1 MATYYKYAER
11 SADSQVNWAEIG
23 KGISDMLSDEVK
35 IREEKKDAIDKSTRE
50 FQQTIA
56 NAPQGQFQDGNKFT
70 NDYAHSIMEQ
80 QMIDTKLLK
89 SGKMKLKDF
98 TYRRQ
103 NYVDGTNT
111 LFDLQKLYQE
121 NYKTRM
127 EGLQSGELQALNG
140 ANMASVEGFGD
151 FSKSRAVIDPNTG
164 VVSVGILE
172 ADPNNKGVMRLTN
185 DVVPV
190 NVLKGKILT
199 TIPSWKANEVMDNTV
214 KNLGQDMDYIYEA
227 AKTSGAGTITK
238 LLGYGAL
245 KGQVSKHPEFQASI
259 DKANSAIS
267 STIDSYF
274 SNPYTITSVL
284 TQNTGRYNQD
294 SFTYDKNEAAADKS
308 KILLKINTSTG
319 MPIIDSD
326 GANYKGQVEEA
337 RDWVKTQ
344 LLGRLDSK
352 REISTTA
359 QTQLQQPRAQTTV
372 EYEKEK
378 EQNAAK
384 VLARQVANVTTGGE
398 TQVQAAL
405 DYFDSISGKKST
417 KKGDTLTVVSIDE
430 LGDEVTNTYKLK
442 GNAND
447 IGAAIGKA
455 YNVNNLN
462 EESLNKYINQ
472 FTKGKKLN
480 ITTSGTGG
488 KTTTTQEIAPTVKII
503 PELFT
508 IKSVRSAEALKS
520 ILPSNFTVTDEGGTF
535 GNDVKVVAP
544 NGVEYTY
551 NSNLKPSQ
559 AAAEKIILEKF
570 IKNNSTPA
578 KGATKG
584 ASGTITGGNER

>member
-1 MATYYKYAER
+1 MPTYYKYAER

-127 EGLQSGELQALNG
+127 EGLQSGDLQALNG

-190 NVLKGKILT
+190 NVLRGKILT
-199 TIPSWKANEVMDNTV
+199 TIPSWRADEVMNNTV
-214 KNLGQDMDYIYEA
+214 KNLGQDMDYIYKA
-227 AKTSGAGTITK
+227 ANTSGAGTIIK

-245 KGQVSKHPEFQASI
+245 KGQASKYPEFQASI

-267 STIDSYF
+267 STLDSYF
-274 SNPYTITSVL
+274 SNPYTLTSVL

-344 LLGRLDSK
+344 LLGKLDSK

-359 QTQLQQPRAQTTV
+359 QTQLQERRPQTAV
-372 EYEKEK
+372 EYDKEK
-378 EQNAAK
+378 EQNAAQ
-384 VLARQVANVTTGGE
+384 VLARQVANVTTGDE
-398 TQVQAAL
+398 TQVQDAL

-430 LGDEVTNTYKLK
+430 LGDEVTNTYKL
-442 GNAND
+442 NN
-447 IGAAIGKA
+447 GAGIAKA

-535 GNDVKVVAP
+535 GNNVKVVAP
-544 NGVEYTY
+544 NNVEYTY

-559 AAAEKIILEKF
+559 AAAQKIILEKF
-570 IKNNSTPA
+570 IKNNSDPA

>member
-199 TIPSWKANEVMDNTV
+199 TIPSWRANEVMDNTV

>member
-190 NVLKGKILT
+190 NVLRGKILT
-199 TIPSWKANEVMDNTV
+199 TIPSWRADEVMNNTV

-227 AKTSGAGTITK
+227 ANTSGAGTITK

-245 KGQVSKHPEFQASI
+245 KGQVSKHSEFQASI

-274 SNPYTITSVL
+274 SNPYTVTSVL

-344 LLGRLDSK
+344 LLGKLDSK

-359 QTQLQQPRAQTTV
+359 QTQLQERRPQTAV
-372 EYEKEK
+372 EYDKEK
-378 EQNAAK
+378 EQNAAQ
-384 VLARQVANVTTGGE
+384 VLAKQVANLTTGSE
-398 TQVQAAL
+398 TQVQDAL

-417 KKGDTLTVVSIDE
+417 KKGDILTVVSTDE
-430 LGDEVTNTYKLK
+430 LGDEVTNTYKLNNSA
-442 GNAND
+442 G
-447 IGAAIGKA
+447 IGKA

-480 ITTSGTGG
+480 ITTSGIGG

-520 ILPSNFTVTDEGGTF
+520 ILPSNFTVTDKGGTF

-559 AAAEKIILEKF
+559 AAAQKIILEKF
-570 IKNNSTPA
+570 IKNNS
-578 KGATKG
+578 ATKG
-584 ASGTITGGNER
+584 ELD